1 MKKLYSTLFALLAI
15 AASASAA
22 DVEKTIYSSDMTNWT
37 VENDGGTTNWVK
49 WSALGFG
56 VKLTDAQ
63 KTLTGCDDGIACN
76 TEDADSWAVSPAID
90 LKADVA
96 YIISFYLEV
105 PDTDSA
111 EDSDYNPEYV
121 TLTVANDGALASI
134 KVGKQLF
141 SDSDFQSRDLVKEEV
156 EFTPT
161 VDGSY
166 HFGLNAKSQSDDWGI
181 YTSYAI
187 GATGFSVTE
196 SGSAACATIAADS
209 ASAPEYYDL
218 RGIRVSRP
226 AAGQV
231 CIMRSGSEVK
241 KVVIR

>member
-37 VENDGGTTNWVK
+37 VENDGGGTDWVK
-49 WSALGFG
+49 WSSLSWA
-56 VKLTDAQ
+56 VQLTDAQ
-63 KTLTGCDDGIACN
+63 KALTGCDNGIACD
-76 TEDADSWAVSPAID
+76 TEDADSWAISPAVE

-96 YIISFYLEV
+96 YVVTVYLMVLDEDA
-105 PDTDSA
+105 PSYYINA
-111 EDSDYNPEYV
+111 EDV
-121 TLTVANDGALASI
+121 TITMANDGDLAAI
-134 KVGKQLF
+134 KAGKQLF
-141 SDSDFQSRDLVKEEV
+141 ADSNFVARDLTKESMDV
-156 EFTPT
+156 TPSE
-161 VDGSY
+161 DGAY
-166 HFGLNAKSQSDDWGI
+166 YFGINAKGSG
-181 YTSYAI
+181 AFAV
-187 GATGFSVTE
+187 GATGFSIAE
-196 SGSAACATIAADS
+196 SGSAACTTIAADS